1 MSAFFP
7 SWAMMAS
14 FIQANLNMFPTDA
27 LPLKEK
33 MSQSADVKWIKE
45 EIDKLN
51 DPELI
56 ELIKKLLLFRS
67 KDSEIAL
74 NKALDEALD
83 DVAKGRTVPH
93 EEVRKKYQKRL

>member
-1 MSAFFP
+1 
-7 SWAMMAS
+7 
-14 FIQANLNMFPTDA
+14 MFPTGA

-67 KDSEIAL
+67 KDSETAL

-93 EEVRKKYQKRL
+93 EEVRKKYQNWL